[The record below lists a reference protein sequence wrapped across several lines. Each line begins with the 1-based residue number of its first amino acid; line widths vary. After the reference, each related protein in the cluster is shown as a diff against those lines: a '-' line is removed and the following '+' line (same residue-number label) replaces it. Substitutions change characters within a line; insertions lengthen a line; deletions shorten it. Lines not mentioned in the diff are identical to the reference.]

1 MISRR
6 QFLRLGMATA
16 ASAGMLTAGA
26 NAPSASATLAFDKT
40 LLPAVQ
46 AYRPPAQQPN
56 VLFIAIDD
64 LNDWIGCL
72 GGHPN
77 AKTPNID
84 RLAARG
90 VLFERAYCASALCN
104 PSRTAIMT
112 GVSPFTSGIYHNQT
126 YYREESLLRNPVSL
140 PQYFKQQGYRTTGS
154 GKMNCGFAD
163 PPSWNDYWPS
173 LTQEVWRITR
183 PPDDQFPLNGLDK
196 ANAFF
201 DWGELQVPKE
211 EMGDWMVADK
221 VVELLSQ
228 EYGRPFFIGCGFF
241 DTHQPFYAP
250 PEFFDMHPLD
260 EITLPEVL
268 QAPCDK
274 EGIAPDLCDVPGIGH
289 HAGHR
294 PPRA

>member
-1 MISRR
+1 
-6 QFLRLGMATA
+6 
-16 ASAGMLTAGA
+16 MLTAGA

-40 LLPAVQ
+40 HLPAVQ

-126 YYREESLLRNPVSL
+126 YYREESVSPKSRLL
-140 PQYFKQQGYRTTGS
+140 
-154 GKMNCGFAD
+154 AA
-163 PPSWNDYWPS
+163 
-173 LTQEVWRITR
+173 I
-183 PPDDQFPLNGLDK
+183 
-196 ANAFF
+196 
-201 DWGELQVPKE
+201 
-211 EMGDWMVADK
+211 
-221 VVELLSQ
+221 
-228 EYGRPFFIGCGFF
+228 
-241 DTHQPFYAP
+241 
-250 PEFFDMHPLD
+250 
-260 EITLPEVL
+260 L
-268 QAPCDK
+268 QAA
-274 EGIAPDLCDVPGIGH
+274 GVPHHRIGKDELRIRRS
-289 HAGHR
+289 AFLE
-294 PPRA
+294 